1 MSARKINPKKV
12 DGETAGETGIE
23 KAEET
28 AAVTTEI
35 TESEGREVAD
45 VGGAAD
51 PDIDTDIDVD
61 DDLTDIA
68 DIAESDV
75 DDNADA
81 LADAAGP
88 APAVR
93 RGIDWPRVFA
103 FVVLP
108 VLALL
113 LAAAAAYLKWQ
124 DSKVRASEA
133 ARTESVQVAKDSTI
147 RLLSYQPDTVE
158 KELTS
163 ARDLL
168 TGNFRDSYTQ
178 LTNDVVIP
186 GAKEKK
192 IAALANVPAVASISA
207 TPSHA
212 VALVFVNQ
220 TVTVGNDA
228 PTSTNSSVKVTLDK
242 VGDRWLI
249 SEFDPV

>member
-1 MSARKINPKKV
+1 VSAAKKPTDDKATEDKATEEQAV
-12 DGETAGETGIE
+12 EENAG
-23 KAEET
+23 
-28 AAVTTEI
+28 VTTEI
-35 TESEGREVAD
+35 AEPADVAD
-45 VGGAAD
+45 AAD
-51 PDIDTDIDVD
+51 EADVDDVADSDVD
-61 DDLTDIA
+61 DD
-68 DIAESDV
+68 
-75 DDNADA
+75 ADA
-81 LADAAGP
+81 LVLETDAADDESVAEPVP
-88 APAVR
+88 AAKA
-93 RGIDWPRVFA
+93 GLDWTRVFA

-113 LAAAAAYLKWQ
+113 LAGAAAFLKWQ
-124 DSKVRASEA
+124 DAKVRDSEV
-133 ARTESVQVAKDSTI
+133 ARAESVQVAKDSTI
-147 RLLSYQPDTVE
+147 RLLSYKPDTVE
-158 KELTS
+158 QELTS

-192 IAALANVPAVASISA
+192 IAAMANVPAVASISA
-207 TPSHA
+207 TPSQA

-228 PTSTNSSVKVTLDK
+228 PTSTNSSVKVTLNK

>member
-1 MSARKINPKKV
+1 MSAKKESV
-12 DGETAGETGIE
+12 ETTDEE
-23 KAEET
+23 KT
-28 AAVTTEI
+28 AVTTEI
-35 TESEGREVAD
+35 TESAGGDITPGAAEPADIADVAD
-45 VGGAAD
+45 IAEA
-51 PDIDTDIDVD
+51 DVD
-61 DDLTDIA
+61 DD
-68 DIAESDV
+68 
-75 DDNADA
+75 ADA
-81 LADAAGP
+81 LVLTGESESDSADEKDADEADADADASP
-88 APAVR
+88 APAAKA
-93 RGIDWPRVFA
+93 GLDWTRVFA
-103 FVVLP
+103 FAVLP
-108 VLALL
+108 ALALL
-113 LAAAAAYLKWQ
+113 LAGAAAFLKWQ
-124 DSKVRASEA
+124 DAKVRDSEV
-133 ARTESVQVAKDSTI
+133 ARAESVQVAKDSTI
-147 RLLSYQPDTVE
+147 RLLSYKPDTVE
-158 KELTS
+158 QELTS

-207 TPSHA
+207 TPSEA